1 MRVVA
6 KRRGIR
12 LVFYYYL
19 MSCRRCRSG
28 GFRAGPVEFMTLPS
42 TVARVLPSRIRVP
55 GARAPR
61 GPSGPSSS
69 TVPAVSVSQSV
80 ISRSRPALT
89 PPPALNPAPPPPVAV
104 CGKRYVPVVSGI
116 AVSGSFDV

>member
-12 LVFYYYL
+12 LVFYFYL

-42 TVARVLPSRIRVP
+42 TVAVVITIPHP